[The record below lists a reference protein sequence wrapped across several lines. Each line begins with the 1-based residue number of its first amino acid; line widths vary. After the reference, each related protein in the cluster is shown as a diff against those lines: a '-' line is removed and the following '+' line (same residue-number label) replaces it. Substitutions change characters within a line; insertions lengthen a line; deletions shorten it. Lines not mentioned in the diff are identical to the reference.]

1 MPYTQALLKT
11 AAVLATAGALPLFAV
26 AAQPVHTQ
34 GPIPIQHLCGGVGE
48 GSRQQLLAQA
58 PNFNLGFWM
67 VKGPRGAYLADVP
80 VTIKN
85 GNQIVAQFTA
95 EGPLCYLKVPA
106 GTYTIEGR
114 HGGQARTIK
123 ARTGSKAYYLRW

>member
-1 MPYTQALLKT
+1 MPYAQALLRT

-26 AAQPVHTQ
+26 AATPAPTQ
-34 GPIPIQHLCGGVGE
+34 GPIQYLCGGVGE

-80 VTIKN
+80 VTIKK

-95 EGPLCYLKVPA
+95 EGPVCYLKVPA
-106 GTYTIEGR
+106 GTYTIEGQ
-114 HGGQARTIK
+114 HDGQVRTIK
-123 ARTGSKAYYLRW
+123 VRTGSKAYYLRW